1 MTDVDDREL
10 GALFRAAA
18 SDSGAPPPRFDH
30 DSVVSASRRAAAR
43 RRAALAGGAVAL
55 FAVVGVG
62 AAIGLPSSPGHDSS
76 TVAAPMLAPN
86 PAAQPDARLDPGP
99 PADAGSGQAAAEAAG
114 AGAPPL
120 GPGTAE
126 CADRQ
131 DRALRTIV
139 EQVLPGVAGA
149 PEAATTMECR
159 PRGERGI
166 NVEASDGGAVGLLS
180 VQYLPPGTVVALV
193 PGAVSAPTASGGT
206 VIVSSRAS
214 EEGAPAPF
222 AGRLESTVA
231 FLAPRL

>member
-1 MTDVDDREL
+1 MTDVDDEEL

-30 DSVVSASRRAAAR
+30 DSVVNASRRAAAR
-43 RRAALAGGAVAL
+43 RRAALAGGVVAL
-55 FAVVGVG
+55 FAVVGVV
-62 AAIGLPSSPGHDSS
+62 ATIALPASPDRDAS

-86 PAAQPDARLDPGP
+86 PGARLDAGP
-99 PADAGSGQAAAEAAG
+99 AADAGSGQAAAEAAG
-114 AGAPPL
+114 AGARPL

-131 DRALRTIV
+131 DPALRTIV
-139 EQVLPGVAGA
+139 EEVLPGVAGA

-166 NVEASDGGAVGLLS
+166 NVEVSDGGAVGLLS
-180 VQYLPPGTVVALV
+180 VQYLPPGVIVALV
-193 PGAVSAPTASGGT
+193 PGAVSAPTVSGGT

-214 EEGAPAPF
+214 EPGAPPPF
-222 AGRLESTVA
+222 ADRLESTAA